1 MEGRSR
7 IEPFLRAMATL
18 ARAVGSDL
26 EDCLV
31 SLGLPPDSELRTP
44 VSRQEQLEAARAI
57 LAITAR
63 FLVVNA
69 NGVGEVTAE
78 ELLET
83 PVDELSPE
91 QSEKIIR
98 AAKRETAEALWRTEL
113 APRDPK
119 ITALAIAF
127 VESYGGPPLA
137 HQAHLTSTQLPRA
150 RQAATAN

>member
-1 MEGRSR
+1 
-7 IEPFLRAMATL
+7 
-18 ARAVGSDL
+18 
-26 EDCLV
+26 
-31 SLGLPPDSELRTP
+31 
-44 VSRQEQLEAARAI
+44 
-57 LAITAR
+57 
-63 FLVVNA
+63 VVNA

-98 AAKRETAEALWRTEL
+98 TAKRETAEALWRTEL

-119 ITALAIAF
+119 VAALAIAF
-127 VESYGGPPLA
+127 VESYAGPPLA

-150 RQAATAN
+150 RQAATTN